1 MQCLTNR
8 RQISTA
14 DERSKAVLQTAVS
27 VFADRGCFGTTTMD
41 VAQRAGISQ
50 SYLYRLF
57 PDRSGP
63 AVAG

>member
-1 MQCLTNR
+1 
-8 RQISTA
+8 
-14 DERSKAVLQTAVS
+14 